1 MLRHAMFPRLND
13 QAHYVAF
20 GTPGGEYPSTCRAA
34 VIVGVPLAPET
45 LAEAQA
51 ALPDLKVALF
61 VMNPTGTFHHTECR
75 HDESVAD
82 GGARVPGTWHYPD
95 NCAL

>member
-1 MLRHAMFPRLND
+1 MFPRLND
-13 QAHYVAF
+13 RVHYVAF

-34 VIVGVPLAPET
+34 VVTGVPLVPGT

-51 ALPDLKVALF
+51 ALVDLEVDLF
-61 VMNPTGTFHHTECR
+61 VMNPSGTFHNRGCR
-75 HDESVAD
+75 HDESVAE
-82 GGARVPGTWHYPD
+82 GGARAGGTWHYPD